1 MLGSR
6 CSAGSQPGL
15 VHLHRVRQ
23 EASLAPWRNFRYHD
37 NEYYDNNYD
46 DEYDNDNR
54 ATHNDHHATKL
65 RQPRD
70 HPSQGQ

>member
-1 MLGSR
+1 MLGSWGG
-6 CSAGSQPGL
+6 AGSQAGL

-46 DEYDNDNR
+46 DNR
-54 ATHNDHHATKL
+54 ATHNDHRATKL
-65 RQPRD
+65 RQPCD

>member
-1 MLGSR
+1 VLGSWGG
-6 CSAGSQPGL
+6 AGSQAGL

-46 DEYDNDNR
+46 NNYDDNR
-54 ATHNDHHATKL
+54 ATHNDHRATKL

-70 HPSQGQ
+70 HPS